1 MRATAAGRA
10 APHLT
15 TEAVLTG
22 VVAVM
27 AGWVEVGWEGAGKAV
42 VAREA
47 AGKAVVA
54 RVVAEKVEREVEGW
68 EEACTTCNQPAR
80 HDSKLAAL
88 RSKPQP
94 TITCLAELQDAAQR
108 QKAQRQPRLT
118 HRKTIEH
125 RQLTSSSQA
134 F

>member
-1 MRATAAGRA
+1 
-10 APHLT
+10 
-15 TEAVLTG
+15 
-22 VVAVM
+22 M

-108 QKAQRQPRLT
+108 QKAAATET
-118 HRKTIEH
+118 HTQKDN
-125 RQLTSSSQA
+125 
-134 F
+134 